1 VEGLARAREGLP
13 VQIASKDKRPRELR
27 FRAMGSDVHVL
38 VVGGPRWLA
47 DRARNRVAELEQR
60 WSRFIP
66 DSEVNWLSRRA
77 GSAVTVSADT
87 VQLVAHA
94 VDAWRVTDGA
104 FDPTVLGDVIRAGY
118 DDSFEHI
125 PAATTAGTSTLRT
138 GCDGI
143 EIDGRRVRLPAGTGF
158 DPGGIG
164 KGLAADLVAT
174 ETLAAGADGVCIN
187 LGGDVRVQG
196 AAPVDGAWTI
206 AIEHPW
212 SARPLA
218 RVGLSDGAVCT
229 STTLRRRWQVDGTT
243 MHHVIDPS
251 TGRPTRSDLSFASVV
266 AGSARAAE
274 VLAKSVLLARSERA
288 FDLVE
293 RTGAAALAVDVR
305 GGILTSSRLGAFL
318 GDASVRSSIP
328 VPPEEGT

>member
-1 VEGLARAREGLP
+1 M
-13 VQIASKDKRPRELR
+13 QIATKGKRPRELR
-27 FRAMGSDVHVL
+27 FRAMGSDAHVL
-38 VVGGPRWLA
+38 VVGGPLWLA
-47 DRARNRVAELEQR
+47 DRARDRIAELEQR

-77 GSAVTVSADT
+77 GSAVTVSPDT
-87 VQLVAHA
+87 VALVAHA

-118 DDSFEHI
+118 DESFEHL
-125 PAATTAGTSTLRT
+125 PASTTAGTSTLRS
-138 GCDGI
+138 GCAGI
-143 EIDGRRVRLPAGTGF
+143 EIEGRRVRLPAGTGF

-196 AAPVDGAWTI
+196 TPPGDGTWTI
-206 AIEHPW
+206 AVEHPW

-218 RVGLSDGAVCT
+218 RVGLADGAVCT
-229 STTLRRRWQVDGTT
+229 STTLRRRWQVEGTA
-243 MHHVIDPS
+243 MHHVIDPR
-251 TGRPTRSDLSFASVV
+251 TGRPARSDLSFASVI

-274 VLAKSVLLARSERA
+274 VLAKSVLLAGSGRA

-293 RTGAAALAVDVR
+293 RIGAAALAVDVR
-305 GGILTSSRLGAFL
+305 GELFTSSAFPAFV
-318 GDASVRSSIP
+318 GDACVPTSLPI
-328 VPPEEGT
+328 PPEERT